1 MLVVELATGKNPTMS
16 MSRAYIDTSA
26 ASPTPLDTGARALLA
41 MATTSRM
48 PLVLEGLASL
58 LVETLSA

>member
-1 MLVVELATGKNPTMS
+1 
-16 MSRAYIDTSA
+16 MSRAYIDMSA
-26 ASPTPLDTGARALLA
+26 ASPTPLDTGARVLLA